1 MTKSNSQPHSE
12 TKDRLLLA
20 ALHAFGQRDYDGVST
35 REIVE
40 EAEANISAISYHFGG
55 KQELYLATVTY
66 LADKLH
72 AGMIDQF
79 SQIEQIAKEATPNQC
94 ASMLCQFLGHFLEHM
109 LLGEVG
115 MHAPGI
121 IFREQN
127 QPTAA
132 FDILYKKLL
141 EPMHRILAT
150 LVARYRGKA
159 PTDQDIIIMTHAL
172 LGQTVIF
179 RLGRTTLLRRLNQST
194 YKPSVIQQF
203 KTQLSSYT
211 LSVLNS
217 TPDNLVTMESTHH
230 A

>member
-1 MTKSNSQPHSE
+1 MTKSNSLPHSE

-72 AGMIDQF
+72 AGIVDRF
-79 SQIEQIAKEATPNQC
+79 SQIEQRVKEATPNEC
-94 ASMLCQFLGHFLEHM
+94 ANMLCQFLGHFLEQM

-132 FDILYKKLL
+132 FEILYEKLL
-141 EPMHRILAT
+141 EPMHCILAS
-150 LVARYRGKA
+150 LVARYRGTA
-159 PTDQDIIIMTHAL
+159 PTDQAVIIMTHAL
-172 LGQTVIF
+172 LGQTIIF
-179 RLGRTTLLRRLNQST
+179 RLGRTTLLRRLNQSA
-194 YKPSVIQQF
+194 YKPSTIQQF